1 MKGECRSRNSF
12 LQMKQEAVART
23 AFKSVRRKP
32 SVDGL
37 CAPAAARGAQ
47 EVSCRR
53 ARVGT
58 PDSPRLLE
66 LPRLVPGR
74 SRKPYRGRSL
84 AEKERHARMRLAD
97 QQDACG
103 QQPARSSQETVN
115 RSCEELASCAARTLL
130 RDLREPLAE
139 GLIPHSKPLIRDITD
154 IAGRAR
160 TL

>member
-1 MKGECRSRNSF
+1 MKGECPSRNSF
-12 LQMKQEAVART
+12 LQMKQAAAPRT
-23 AFKSVRRKP
+23 VFKSVRRKP

-66 LPRLVPGR
+66 LPRLAPR
-74 SRKPYRGRSL
+74 CSRKPYRGRSL
-84 AEKERHARMRLAD
+84 AGEMCRMTEDLTD

-115 RSCEELASCAARTLL
+115 RSCEELADCAARTLL
-130 RDLREPLAE
+130 RNQREPLAE
-139 GLIPHSKPLIRDITD
+139 GLIPHKKPLIRDIAD